1 MSQAPQDQEGGH
13 APELGMH
20 ITWVFKL
27 SKRDSLLVLKALG
40 GRLSEDEAADA
51 KALGDRL
58 TVLRANDVTQ
68 YQQALARAAMDAD
81 PTWIPP
87 KAPFKVRAS
96 STAGD

>member
-20 ITWVFKL
+20 VTWVFKL

-40 GRLSEDEAADA
+40 GRLSEDEVAEA

-58 TVLRANDVTQ
+58 TVLRANDATQ
-68 YQQALARAAMDAD
+68 YQQALVRAAMDAN
-81 PTWIPP
+81 PSWLPP
-87 KAPFKVRAS
+87 KSPYKVRAIP
-96 STAGD
+96 TAGG